1 MCFSKVECF
10 STNTHAWRPPIV
22 FAKQRRS
29 RKPKLAATLRH
40 CRTGGWWKRHS
51 DSGWR
56 RRRAGW
62 WRSQSMEP
70 YGMEVALAMLPLT
83 LPDEHGRLAL
93 CDPVQG
99 PMLDEALALAK
110 PSKKKG
116 SKRSRGERRCWL
128 RGPSVRGRR
137 LRLRGSCRRGWRSR
151 VRPGSA
157 GRPTSR
163 ANAKWSPQPARSAPL
178 ENFGLFG
185 MRKLPFMVRVEGKK
199 FSTQKPKL

>member
-1 MCFSKVECF
+1 MIPVKRE
-10 STNTHAWRPPIV
+10 
-22 FAKQRRS
+22 
-29 RKPKLAATLRH
+29 H
-40 CRTGGWWKRHS
+40 CRQHEKARDAAVIEVAHHLISLDSNSLTGG
-51 DSGWR
+51 DVFTYDGPVDT
-56 RRRAGW
+56 
-62 WRSQSMEP
+62 EP